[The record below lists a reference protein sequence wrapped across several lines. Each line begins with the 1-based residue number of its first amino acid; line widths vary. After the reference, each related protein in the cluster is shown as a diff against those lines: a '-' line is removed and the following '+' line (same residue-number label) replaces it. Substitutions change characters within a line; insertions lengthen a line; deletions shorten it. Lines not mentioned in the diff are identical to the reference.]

1 MLLEAPGYSS
11 KLFIFLLW
19 LTCFSYMKK
28 KDALGSF
35 SMSHIFMVLKTPSL
49 IVQKL
54 ISYANI
60 YPQNRINLK
69 HTTKANKI

>member
-11 KLFIFLLW
+11 KLFVFLLW
-19 LTCFSYMKK
+19 LTCFSDMKK
-28 KDALGSF
+28 KDGLGSF

-49 IVQKL
+49 IVQKF

-60 YPQNRINLK
+60 YRQNRINLK
-69 HTTKANKI
+69 HTDNQSK